1 MVNIK
6 ERLYRKVLANDRV
19 IIGQGVGKEEW
30 KKEK

>member
-19 IIGQGVGKEEW
+19 IIGQGVGEW